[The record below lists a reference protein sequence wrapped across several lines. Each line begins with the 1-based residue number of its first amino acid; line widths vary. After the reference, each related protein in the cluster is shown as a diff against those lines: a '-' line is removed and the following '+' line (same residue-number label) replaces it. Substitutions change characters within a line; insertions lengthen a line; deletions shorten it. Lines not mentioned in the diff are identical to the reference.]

1 MDYDQSIQEI
11 ISVLKADKSVI
22 QPWRNYA
29 IKHLMEA
36 QAHVKMGLTTTNR
49 EPDDHPAMQFA
60 GPVKGGADIAAPQ
73 CICTPGMPPRKDC
86 PVHGGKG

>member
-36 QAHVKMGLTTTNR
+36 QAHICKGLSTTYR
-49 EPDDHPAMQFA
+49 EPEQRVCTCPE
-60 GPVKGGADIAAPQ
+60 GG
-73 CICTPGMPPRKDC
+73 MRKDC